1 MRVADYIVKFI
12 YETLGVEH
20 VFGVVGGGA
29 MFLNDAFA
37 QNPKVKFIS
46 CHHEQAAAMAASGYA
61 RYSGKIGIC
70 CVTTGCGG
78 TNAITG
84 VLGAYQDNIPMLII
98 SGQCKCRET
107 MRYTGAPVR
116 QLGVQEADIIEI
128 VKSITK
134 YACMVTDSQKI
145 KYHLEEAIACAFKGS
160 PGPVWLDIPL
170 DIQNS
175 RVEEEKLEGYKD
187 VITKRCDANAI
198 NSCVKLL
205 NESSRPIIIAGHG
218 IRLANSIAEF
228 KKFIEETKIPIVF
241 SELGLDILSSDY
253 PLNLG
258 KIGTKG
264 NRAANFAL
272 QNSDLIISIGSRLS
286 VSSTGQEYDLFAREA
301 KLVVVDINPNEHK
314 KKTVKIDLFVE
325 SDAKA
330 FLEMMN
336 YVGFWKVNSEWLTK
350 CQEWKLKWP
359 ICLPEYS
366 NSEKVNLYYFLDRL
380 SAKLKADSVIICDA
394 GSSMFATSQGIKIRE
409 SQRLIFSAA
418 QSEMG
423 FTLPASVGVAFAKQA
438 EVIGICGDG
447 SLQMNIQEL
456 QTVKHHN
463 IPVKLFVWN
472 NDGYSTIRQTQAK
485 FFKDNHIG
493 TDSSCGVSFP
503 NLEKIADA
511 YGIFYVKIPNSDY
524 LELALNTVLQRE
536 GPVVCEV
543 MCDRNQVIQP
553 VISSKQLPN
562 GKLVSCP
569 SEDMYPFLPRQEF
582 FREMIVKPEK
592 SSDE

>member
-1 MRVADYIVKFI
+1 
-12 YETLGVEH
+12 
-20 VFGVVGGGA
+20 
-29 MFLNDAFA
+29 
-37 QNPKVKFIS
+37 
-46 CHHEQAAAMAASGYA
+46 
-61 RYSGKIGIC
+61 
-70 CVTTGCGG
+70 
-78 TNAITG
+78 
-84 VLGAYQDNIPMLII
+84 
-98 SGQCKCRET
+98 
-107 MRYTGAPVR
+107 
-116 QLGVQEADIIEI
+116 
-128 VKSITK
+128 
-134 YACMVTDSQKI
+134 
-145 KYHLEEAIACAFKGS
+145 
-160 PGPVWLDIPL
+160 
-170 DIQNS
+170 
-175 RVEEEKLEGYKD
+175 
-187 VITKRCDANAI
+187 
-198 NSCVKLL
+198 
-205 NESSRPIIIAGHG
+205 
-218 IRLANSIAEF
+218 
-228 KKFIEETKIPIVF
+228 
-241 SELGLDILSSDY
+241 
-253 PLNLG
+253 
-258 KIGTKG
+258 
-264 NRAANFAL
+264 
-272 QNSDLIISIGSRLS
+272 
-286 VSSTGQEYDLFAREA
+286 
-301 KLVVVDINPNEHK
+301 
-314 KKTVKIDLFVE
+314 
-325 SDAKA
+325 
-330 FLEMMN
+330 
-336 YVGFWKVNSEWLTK
+336 
-350 CQEWKLKWP
+350 
-359 ICLPEYS
+359 
-366 NSEKVNLYYFLDRL
+366 
-380 SAKLKADSVIICDA
+380 
-394 GSSMFATSQGIKIRE
+394 MFATSQGIKIRE

>member
-12 YETLGVEH
+12 HETLGIEH

-78 TNAITG
+78 TNTITG

-98 SGQCKCRET
+98 SGQCKRRET
-107 MRYTGAPVR
+107 VRYTSAPVR
-116 QLGVQEADIIEI
+116 QLGVQEADIIKIIE
-128 VKSITK
+128 SITK
-134 YACMVTDSQKI
+134 YAWFVSDPQEI
-145 KYHLEEAIACAFKGS
+145 KYCLEEAVAYATQGS

-175 RVEEEKLEGYKD
+175 QIEEEKLEGYKD
-187 VITKRCDANAI
+187 VPIRRCNINAI
-198 NSCVKLL
+198 SSCVKMLK
-205 NESSRPIIIAGHG
+205 ESKRPIIIAGHG
-218 IRLANSIAEF
+218 IRLANGIAEF
-228 KKFIEETKIPIVF
+228 KNFINETKIPVVF
-241 SELGLDILSSDY
+241 SELGLDILPSDY

-264 NRAANFAL
+264 NRAANFAM

-301 KLVVVDINPNEHK
+301 KLVVVDINPDEHK
-314 KKTVKIDLFVE
+314 KKTVKIDLFIE

-336 YVGFWKVNSEWLTK
+336 YIGFWGVNSEWLKK

-359 ICLPEYS
+359 ICIPEYS

-380 SAKLKADSVIICDA
+380 SAKLKADAVVICDA

-409 SQRLIFSAA
+409 NQRLIFGAA

-423 FTLPASVGVAFAKQA
+423 FTLPASIGIAFAKQG

-447 SLQMNIQEL
+447 SLQMNIQEF
-456 QTVKHHN
+456 QTIKHHN
-463 IPVKLFVWN
+463 VPLKLFVWN
-472 NDGYSTIRQTQAK
+472 NDGYLSIRATQAK
-485 FFKDNHIG
+485 FFKDRRIG

-511 YGIFYVKIPNSDY
+511 YGLSYVKISNSEHLDM
-524 LELALNTVLQRE
+524 LLDSVLQKE
-536 GPVVCEV
+536 GPVICEV

-553 VISSKQLPN
+553 IITSKELSG

-569 SEDMYPFLPRQEF
+569 PEDMYPFLSKEEF
-582 FREMIVKPEK
+582 LKEMIVKPVE
-592 SSDE
+592 EF